1 MEPQKSPSKTRRHLL
16 NLTLAGLPELEYFED
31 EAARQKALTEIG
43 DEAAD
48 LKSGGY
54 WSGVGILIG
63 AMIVGLVTF
72 RWLLRFVVWPP
83 LLEEVLHWLVAAATF
98 ALTLRWLHRSGVA
111 AQLRTKL
118 LACGVPV
125 CMKCGYLLRG
135 LPLDPGRCPECGR
148 AFDEPVQAILGGQRT
163 L

>member
-1 MEPQKSPSKTRRHLL
+1 MEPRKSPNLPRRHLF
-16 NLTLAGLPELEYFED
+16 NVTLAGLPELEYFED
-31 EAARQKALTEIG
+31 EAARQAALNEIG
-43 DEAAD
+43 EEAAN

-63 AMIVGLVTF
+63 VTLIGQVIT
-72 RWLLRFVVWPP
+72 RWLLRLVVWPP
-83 LLEEVLHWLVAAATF
+83 LLEEVLHWLVAIGTF
-98 ALTLRWLHRSGVA
+98 ALTLRWLHRSGVEG
-111 AQLRTKL
+111 QLRTKL

-135 LPLDPGRCPECGR
+135 LPLDSGRCPECGR
-148 AFDEPVQAILGGQRT
+148 AFDEPVRAILGGQRT

>member
-1 MEPQKSPSKTRRHLL
+1 MKITARPRKHLL

-63 AMIVGLVTF
+63 AMIVGLVTI

-83 LLEEVLHWLVAAATF
+83 LLEEVLLWLAATATF

-118 LACGVPV
+118 LVCGVPV

-148 AFDEPVQAILGGQRT
+148 AFDDSVRELLKRQGPS
-163 L
+163 

>member
-1 MEPQKSPSKTRRHLL
+1 MTGIPRKHLL

-43 DEAAD
+43 EEAAN

-63 AMIVGLVTF
+63 AMLVGQVIT
-72 RWLLRFVVWPP
+72 RWLLRLIVWPP
-83 LLEEVLHWLVAAATF
+83 LLEEALHWLVTIVAF

-118 LACGVPV
+118 LASGVPI

-135 LPLDPGRCPECGR
+135 LPLDPGRCPECGQV
-148 AFDEPVQAILGGQRT
+148 FDEPVRAILSGQAT
-163 L
+163 V

>member
-1 MEPQKSPSKTRRHLL
+1 MKVTSAPKKHLL
-16 NLTLAGLPELEYFED
+16 NFTLAGLPELEHFED
-31 EAARQKALTEIG
+31 EAARQAALNEIG
-43 DEAAD
+43 EEAAD

-63 AMIVGLVTF
+63 ATLASQFLGG
-72 RWLLRFVVWPP
+72 WLLRFVLWPA
-83 LLEEVLHWLVAAATF
+83 LLENALNWLATVAAF
-98 ALTLRWLHRSGVA
+98 VLTLRWLHRSGTS

-118 LACGVPV
+118 LASGVPV

-135 LPLDPGRCPECGR
+135 LSLDSGRCPECGR
-148 AFDEPVQAILGGQRT
+148 AFDEPVRAILGGQRI